1 MKIVMSAYLS
11 ENKPIV
17 IKFGTL
23 FSTESI
29 VTKNQI
35 LVFKM
40 ADGRHIWKHCLWPSL
55 DSALAIFSRNFL

>member
-1 MKIVMSAYLS
+1 MTSLVTNQRWRSATNMKIVMSAYLS

-40 ADGRHIWKHCLWPSL
+40 ADGRHI
-55 DSALAIFSRNFL
+55 